1 MKRKLLGTTL
11 AFALA
16 ISVAACGTTEEAAD
30 TTASEET
37 VESTSEDYSYV
48 LMNVP
53 YSEFFASEYEG
64 GEAVEAVSSATLQK
78 AAVSDLTGGS
88 YHVSD
93 NSQILGVSCPVAV
106 PGNVT
111 LDESL
116 KLDSEEALYDA
127 ADYSYIELTETPAY
141 YKVLSLADG
150 IYSFSASV
158 GEAEEVSY
166 NSVSLTTSS
175 VWGDYEIDF
184 DESVSEYAT
193 YAATLHT
200 AEGNTYGLRSLE
212 NLWRGFEIGF
222 TTSDSFTDPHHSK
235 LSYEPYADLPGQ
247 TIDEIVYYTADGIK
261 KFTVNLYVPYKF
273 ENTIAVA
280 DAAAADGVTSVSF
293 TGFPEDYEFT
303 YEVNG
308 GSSDATCDGKNIS
321 WTAAVAGTYT
331 LMVSD
336 AAGKYAPYSQ
346 NFVLSTDKQVAEE
359 AEEAIVKTADATD
372 EEFSAFISNITSYIV
387 NGEEVSGSGHGAAQ
401 LISADGSVDKTQS
414 RVFSEVGDYEV
425 TIISAGYPGVT
436 VNVTITEVAE
446 EKSQGKGKH

>member
-16 ISVAACGTTEEAAD
+16 ISVTACGAPEEAGN
-30 TTASEET
+30 TTAAE
-37 VESTSEDYSYV
+37 ESTSKDYSYV

-53 YSEFFASEYEG
+53 YSDFFASEYEG

-88 YHVSD
+88 YHLSD

-106 PGNVT
+106 PSNVT
-111 LDESL
+111 LDDSL
-116 KLDSEEALYDA
+116 KLDSEETLYDA

-141 YKVLSLADG
+141 YKVLSLEDG

-158 GEAEEVSY
+158 GEVEEVSY

-200 AEGNTYGLRSLE
+200 VEGNTYGLRSLE

-222 TTSDSFTDPHHSK
+222 TTSDSFADPHHSP

-261 KFTVNLYVPYKF
+261 QFTVSLYVPYKF
-273 ENTIAVA
+273 ENTIEVA

-303 YEVNG
+303 YEVSG
-308 GSSDATCDGKNIS
+308 GNSDATCDGENIS
-321 WTAAVAGTYT
+321 WTTAVAGTYT
-331 LMVSD
+331 LTVSD

-346 NFVLSTDKQVAEE
+346 DFILSTDKQVAEA
-359 AEEAIVKTADATD
+359 AEEAIVKTSDATD

-401 LISADGSVDKTQS
+401 LIAADGSVDKTQS

-425 TIISAGYPGVT
+425 TIISAGYPEVT

-446 EKSQGKGKH
+446 EKSEGQRKH